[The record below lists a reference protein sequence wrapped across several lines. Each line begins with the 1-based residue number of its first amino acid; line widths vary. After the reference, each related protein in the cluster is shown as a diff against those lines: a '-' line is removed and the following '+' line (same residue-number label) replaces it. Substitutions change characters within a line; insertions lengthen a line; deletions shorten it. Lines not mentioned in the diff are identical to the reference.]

1 MLARIKDMLI
11 TAGVFTVITKVVLMC
26 AGLFSLSGVN
36 YLMIGFSVVYLF
48 WFGVGVI
55 ESWGTEQGRSSNW
68 NTHEVKPIGYFEDW
82 CKVHIKDMIKNG
94 FKKNYDKGE
103 Q

>member
-48 WFGVGVI
+48 WFGTKMI
-55 ESWGTEQGRSSNW
+55 DKWEDEQEASKYGGSK
-68 NTHEVKPIGYFEDW
+68 EDILIGYFEDW